1 MQLYKK
7 MYLVLFNAI
16 TSALRQIDEND
27 FLVAKEIL
35 VTAQKKTEEIFL
47 EENAPDLSSGAFLFL
62 LFYLVNF
69 DKACSIIAA
78 NERIV
83 KSCLHKHLAAEHA
96 ELFLFNN

>member
-47 EENAPDLSSGAFLFL
+47 EENAPDL
-62 LFYLVNF
+62 
-69 DKACSIIAA
+69 
-78 NERIV
+78 
-83 KSCLHKHLAAEHA
+83 
-96 ELFLFNN
+96 

>member
-47 EENAPDLSSGAFLFL
+47 DENAPDL
-62 LFYLVNF
+62 
-69 DKACSIIAA
+69 
-78 NERIV
+78 
-83 KSCLHKHLAAEHA
+83 
-96 ELFLFNN
+96 